1 MKYKVSYEELALK
14 QLRKM
19 EKRISERIITWI
31 DKNLDGCE
39 NPRKKGKA
47 LTGSLAGIWR
57 YRVGNHRVLA
67 EIKDGELVILVID
80 VGDRKNV
87 YE

>member
-1 MKYKVSYEELALK
+1 
-14 QLRKM
+14 M
-19 EKRISERIITWI
+19 EKRASERIIKWI

-47 LTGSLAGIWR
+47 LAGSLSGMWR
-57 YRVGNHRVLA
+57 YRIGDHRVLA
-67 EIKDGELVILVID
+67 EIKDGELIILVIE